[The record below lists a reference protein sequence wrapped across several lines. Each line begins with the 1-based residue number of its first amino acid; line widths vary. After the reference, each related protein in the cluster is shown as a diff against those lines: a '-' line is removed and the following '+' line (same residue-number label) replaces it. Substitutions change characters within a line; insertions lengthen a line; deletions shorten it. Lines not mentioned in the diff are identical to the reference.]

1 MELGRTPDEIENKRK
16 RLLIYAFV
24 ALGGSFLFIFG
35 IVSIVNSRYFLGCI
49 LFAFLLISLLTASIT
64 YRSANVQHV
73 SIFLSSVLYCLASY
87 LLVSGGNEGTGV
99 YWSYSISML
108 MALLVGPKLGGI
120 FMGLY
125 IIMNSILIFS
135 SFAYPYSNLE
145 AIRIIITS
153 VSLFVLILAS
163 EWIRMGSYSA
173 ISETSELH
181 RQLANTDPLTR
192 LLNRHGL
199 KVNLDDYE
207 LKLPTVVAILDVDK
221 FKHINDNYGHDFG
234 DLVLNKLANVLTKN
248 TKGGDLIARWGGE
261 EFLLVL
267 YGTTIDSAK
276 SLVEKIKNEFQSDP
290 FNFDDKSVSVT
301 FSAGLANLASKPQ
314 FESAIK
320 KADQY
325 LYKAKESGRNQ
336 VFAETGKC

>member
-1 MELGRTPDEIENKRK
+1 MEFGRTPDEIENKRK

-35 IVSIVNSRYFLGCI
+35 IVSIIHNRYFLGCI
-49 LFAFLLISLLTASIT
+49 LFIFLLISLLTASIA
-64 YRSANVQHV
+64 YRSTNVQHV
-73 SIFLSSVLYCLASY
+73 SILLSSVLYILSSY
-87 LLVSGGNEGTGV
+87 LLISGGNEGTGV

-108 MALLVGPKLGGI
+108 MVLLVGPKLGCI

-125 IIMNSILIFS
+125 IIVNSIFIFS
-135 SFAYPYSNLE
+135 SFSYQYSNLE

-153 VSLFVLILAS
+153 ITLFVLILAS

-173 ISETSELH
+173 ISEASEIH
-181 RQLANTDPLTR
+181 RQLANTDPLTG

-199 KVNLDDYE
+199 KVKLDDYE
-207 LKLPTVVAILDVDK
+207 LNLPTVVTILDVDK

-234 DLVLNKLANVLTKN
+234 DLVLSKLSSLLTKT

-261 EFLLVL
+261 EFVLIL

-276 SLVEKIKNEFQSDP
+276 ALVEKIKKEFQSHL
-290 FNFDDKSVSVT
+290 FSFDDKLVSVT
-301 FSAGLANLASKPQ
+301 FSAGLANLNSKSQ
-314 FESAIK
+314 FELAIK
-320 KADQY
+320 KADQH
-325 LYKAKESGRNQ
+325 LYEAKNSGRNL
-336 VFAETGKC
+336 VVANTGEC